1 MIEDK
6 IYSFNTD
13 FIQLAD
19 NIEFLSKRQLYKIE
33 IKRKFEEKVM
43 FEPGYSFEYYNKN
56 DGVQLGND
64 GFSEKI
70 KFIRL
75 LMVRY
80 MD

>member
-33 IKRKFEEKVM
+33 IKRKIEEKVM
-43 FEPGYSFEYYNKN
+43 FEQ
-56 DGVQLGND
+56 DIL
-64 GFSEKI
+64 
-70 KFIRL
+70 
-75 LMVRY
+75 
-80 MD
+80 